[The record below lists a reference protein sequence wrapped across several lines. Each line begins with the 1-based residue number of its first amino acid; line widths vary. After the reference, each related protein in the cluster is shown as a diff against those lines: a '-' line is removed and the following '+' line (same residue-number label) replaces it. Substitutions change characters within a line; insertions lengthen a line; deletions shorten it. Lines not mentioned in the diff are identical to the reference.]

1 MPVFRSIVFSAALAG
16 LIVGVVISIAQFFGT
31 VPLIQQS
38 EVYERKAVAG
48 TPTGHDH
55 ASAANDQNKAHSH
68 ESEWEPEA
76 GLQRNA
82 FTVAANILTAI
93 GFALLLTGVYAIRGR
108 QVMWREGLLWGLA
121 GFVVFTA
128 APGLGLPPELPGMP
142 VAELT
147 ARQTWWIATAAATAG
162 GPLCE
167 LPSPGRWAPASGS
180 ANRFWSGTSQS
191 LSTSTSICAN
201 LAACPNLAGV
211 KYAVPDVIAFAD
223 IVADTG
229 YGGAE
234 RLVWVCGLAESWA
247 PFFWVAGAEG
257 FTSGLASVAPELS
270 LRLFDELDAGNPGSA
285 MRVWRRL

>member
-38 EVYERKAVAG
+38 EVYERKVAG
-48 TPTGHDH
+48 TPPAGHDH
-55 ASAANDQNKAHSH
+55 AAANDQNKAHSH
-68 ESEWEPEA
+68 ESEWEPEE

-108 QVMWREGLLWGLA
+108 QVTWREGLLWGLA

-128 APGLGLPPELPGMP
+128 APGLGLPPELPGMA

-162 GPLCE
+162 GLGLLAFRPAA
-167 LPSPGRWAPASGS
+167 WA
-180 ANRFWSGTSQS
+180 
-191 LSTSTSICAN
+191 
-201 LAACPNLAGV
+201 
-211 KYAVPDVIAFAD
+211 AV
-223 IVADTG
+223 
-229 YGGAE
+229 
-234 RLVWVCGLAESWA
+234 LGLALIALPHLIGA
-247 PFFWVAGAEG
+247 P
-257 FTSGLASVAPELS
+257 LAPESHSEVPAALS
-270 LRLFDELDAGNPGSA
+270 HRFIVVVTLTSLLFWALLGVCTSLAFGRTLRP
-285 MRVWRRL
+285 

>member
-38 EVYERKAVAG
+38 EVYERKAATG
-48 TPTGHDH
+48 TPPAAHEH
-55 ASAANDQNKAHSH
+55 AGITQDQAKTHSH

-93 GFALLLTGVYAIRGR
+93 GFALLLTGVYAIQGR
-108 QVMWREGLLWGLA
+108 QVTWREGLLWGLA

-142 VAELT
+142 VAQLT

-162 GPLCE
+162 GLCLLAFRTSAWAAVLGLALIALPHLIGAPLAPE
-167 LPSPGRWAPASGS
+167 AHSAVPAALSHRFIVVVTLTSLLFWALLGVA
-180 ANRFWSGTSQS
+180 
-191 LSTSTSICAN
+191 TSI
-201 LAACPNLAGV
+201 
-211 KYAVPDVIAFAD
+211 AFGR
-223 IVADTG
+223 IS
-229 YGGAE
+229 
-234 RLVWVCGLAESWA
+234 R
-247 PFFWVAGAEG
+247 PQ
-257 FTSGLASVAPELS
+257 
-270 LRLFDELDAGNPGSA
+270 R
-285 MRVWRRL
+285 

>member
-38 EVYERKAVAG
+38 EVYERKAG
-48 TPTGHDH
+48 TPAAGHDH
-55 ASAANDQNKAHSH
+55 ASAASDQNKVHSH

-108 QVMWREGLLWGLA
+108 RVMWREGLLWGLA

-147 ARQTWWIATAAATAG
+147 ARQTWWMATAAATAG
-162 GPLCE
+162 GLCLLAFRPAAWAALLGLALIALPHLIGAPLAPE
-167 LPSPGRWAPASGS
+167 SHSEVPATLAHRFIVIVTLTSLLFWALLGVA
-180 ANRFWSGTSQS
+180 
-191 LSTSTSICAN
+191 TSI
-201 LAACPNLAGV
+201 
-211 KYAVPDVIAFAD
+211 AF
-223 IVADTG
+223 
-229 YGGAE
+229 E
-234 RLVWVCGLAESWA
+234 RISH
-247 PFFWVAGAEG
+247 PR
-257 FTSGLASVAPELS
+257 P
-270 LRLFDELDAGNPGSA
+270 
-285 MRVWRRL
+285 